1 MTDRLLNISIR
12 IAGLPRI
19 PMRIPAH
26 EEENVRLAEANINEL
41 WQKWSAMDE
50 FRDKTSAEVLAMV
63 TFRFAQLY
71 YNTVE
76 TSQKLDSVLQELEKE
91 LDSLLLQDLAPFSAT
106 DNDID

>member
-1 MTDRLLNISIR
+1 
-12 IAGLPRI
+12 
-19 PMRIPAH
+19 
-26 EEENVRLAEANINEL
+26 
-41 WQKWSAMDE
+41 
-50 FRDKTSAEVLAMV
+50 MV